1 MIRRIVFFFSDKH
14 RNNGGVLKQFEDD
27 LRHCLKQDCGHICVK
42 KEHDCDDDNESV
54 AESVASSGL
63 ESRAGDSDAE
73 VVHFCPPPGWV
84 GSLGPRGLGGGF
96 IKV

>member
-1 MIRRIVFFFSDKH
+1 MSSTVSQKSDDKEDCFFFSDKH
-14 RNNGGVLKQFEDD
+14 RNNAGTLKQFEDD
-27 LRHCLKQDCGHICVK
+27 LRHCLEQDRGHICVK

-73 VVHFCPPPGWV
+73 VVHLRMILFY
-84 GSLGPRGLGGGF
+84 L
-96 IKV
+96 